1 MSSHSAA
8 SRSVGSK
15 SHSSAFNSDPEDKGF
30 VIEQKSASS
39 RADSKA
45 KDKAAD
51 IDLNFETR
59 DIPFQ
64 IKTER
69 AYESLKQ
76 EYRKAKDKD

>member
-1 MSSHSAA
+1 MQ
-8 SRSVGSK
+8 
-15 SHSSAFNSDPEDKGF
+15 
-30 VIEQKSASS
+30 QKSTSS
-39 RADSKA
+39 RVDSKA
-45 KDKAAD
+45 KDDAAD

-76 EYRKAKDKD
+76 EYRNSINNAINKD